1 MISSIF
7 NALKTGITPEKI
19 ALVVRVALIIGVG
32 FPLLSLI
39 RKVTKRLI
47 RDKLSVQSEILIQRT
62 VYYIGLMIILISV
75 LNELGFKLSA
85 ILGAAGVFGIAIGF
99 ASQTSISNIIS
110 GIFLISEKPFV
121 IGDVVQ
127 VGQTIGEIVSI
138 DLLSLKLRTQDNR
151 FVRVPNETMIKTEVI
166 NNTRYDTRRVQTS
179 LTVSFSE
186 DLDKLLPSL
195 KELALSLPL
204 ADKTREPLVQIESIN
219 ETGIKINVGVWGK
232 TSDYIELKNALLIE
246 IKNKLESELINIS
259 LLRLPTIQNAKRE
272 ANNPHEKV
280 GTNEYET
287 QH

>member
-127 VGQTIGEIVSI
+127 GGQTIGEIVSI
-138 DLLSLKLRTQDNR
+138 DLLSLKLRTQHNR

-186 DLDKLLPSL
+186 DLDKLLSSL

-259 LLRLPTIQNAKRE
+259 LLRLPTMQIAKRE